1 MKWETLKNGQLLWKK
16 KWSVFDVADRL
27 KSAISGEER
36 RAIKKHKKIFRKKC
50 SEDERRVEHPGD
62 EVTDEV

>member
-1 MKWETLKNGQLLWKK
+1 MGNLEE
-16 KWSVFDVADRL
+16 WSSVMEEKMACFDCADRL

-36 RAIKKHKKIFRKKC
+36 RAIKKHKKILFRKKC